1 MNNPFDLL
9 KLYHVAQLQED
20 VLTEGTYN
28 NFDFFILDLSEINR
42 RRKQCSKFISDVNK
56 NILPKNNF
64 NYICRLLAF
73 NLKDDL
79 NSIPNPIKRLLNDS
93 DNEILLVHTMSAYF
107 NLVQDNNKSN
117 HDIISDYLNIIQ

>member
-79 NSIPNPIKRLLNDS
+79 N
-93 DNEILLVHTMSAYF
+93 
-107 NLVQDNNKSN
+107 
-117 HDIISDYLNIIQ
+117 